1 MKPVKLSNQIALT
14 KLQQYCA
21 YQDRS
26 HAEVR
31 RKLISLEIYGDD
43 LEEVVSALIQEK
55 YLDELRFAKSYAR
68 GKFYQKKWGRNKI
81 KQNLSRHQISDYCFR
96 KAMEEIDEA
105 DYISTLHSL
114 MKKKI
119 DQCRSDSMYVCI
131 QKAQQYCLQKG
142 YESHLVYE
150 VSSEWKS

>member
-1 MKPVKLSNQIALT
+1 MELSNEIALA

-31 RKLISLEIYGDD
+31 KKLISLEIYGED
-43 LEEVVSALIQEK
+43 LEEVMSALIQDK

-81 KQNLSRHQISDYCFR
+81 KQQLSQHQISDYCVR
-96 KAMEEIDEA
+96 KAMEEIDEG
-105 DYISTLHSL
+105 DYQSTLFELLERKIELCTSGSL
-114 MKKKI
+114 FI
-119 DQCRSDSMYVCI
+119 CI
-131 QKAQQYCLQKG
+131 QKAQQYCIQKG

-150 VSSEWKS
+150 ISKEWKI